1 MREKVQSIQKK
12 ARKERKIN
20 IEKVGNIVWY
30 ISIYRTRKWKAQNKV
45 EERLCDPHGRRKEVG
60 AMLHLA
66 ETKRVGKSY
75 RCILRTLLV
84 RVPKKKFG
92 CLSPPQPP
100 IVSKSLP

>member
-1 MREKVQSIQKK
+1 MRENVQSIQKK
-12 ARKERKIN
+12 ARNERKIN
-20 IEKVGNIVWY
+20 IEKVGH
-30 ISIYRTRKWKAQNKV
+30 IYRTRKWKAQNKM
-45 EERLCDPHGRRKEVG
+45 EERLYDPHRRRKEVG

-84 RVPKKKFG
+84 TVLKKKCG

-100 IVSKSLP
+100 IISKRLL